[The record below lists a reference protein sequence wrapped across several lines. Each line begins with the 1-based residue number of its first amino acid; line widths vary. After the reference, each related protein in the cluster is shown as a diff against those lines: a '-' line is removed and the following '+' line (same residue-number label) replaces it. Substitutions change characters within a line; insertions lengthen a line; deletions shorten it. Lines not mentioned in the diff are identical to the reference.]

1 VSVLSGATQE
11 RSRRTRQRQ
20 GVFQSGASFDS
31 VPFHF
36 TPLKVLIF
44 GKESTMSQTSRKPW
58 RTRLDPFVLTFLIT
72 GTLLLLFVLLPLIGT
87 LVQTSAGAL
96 IETLTDGDVLGS
108 LALTFYAAAWA
119 TGLAMITGVPLAYLM
134 ARYHFRGKRWVEGI
148 INLPIVVPHTAA
160 GIALLSV
167 FGRQAP
173 LGQAFG
179 AVGIRFTEDV
189 AGIIAG
195 MLFVS
200 LPFLVNAARE
210 AFAMIDPELERVAM
224 IDGASRAQAFFYV
237 TLPLAW
243 RGIMAGA
250 VMMWGRGISEFG
262 AIVILAYNPKII
274 PVLVFERF
282 AGFGLYAALP
292 LTVILILASLFVF
305 IVLQILLTPQKEIVL
320 AND

>member
-1 VSVLSGATQE
+1 
-11 RSRRTRQRQ
+11 
-20 GVFQSGASFDS
+20 
-31 VPFHF
+31 
-36 TPLKVLIF
+36 
-44 GKESTMSQTSRKPW
+44 MSQTFRKSW
-58 RTRLDPFVLTFLIT
+58 GKRFDPFVLTFLFAS
-72 GTLLLLFVLLPLIGT
+72 TLLLLFVLLPLIST

-96 IETLTDGDVLGS
+96 VETLTDGNVIGS
-108 LALTFYAAAWA
+108 LGLTFYAAAWA
-119 TGLAMITGVPLAYLM
+119 TVLAMITGVPLAYLM
-134 ARYHFRGKRWVEGI
+134 ARYRFHGKRWVEGI

-160 GIALLSV
+160 GVALLTV

-179 AVGIRFTEDV
+179 ALGIRFTDD
-189 AGIIAG
+189 APGIIAG

-210 AFAMIDPELERVAM
+210 AFAMIDPELERVAL
-224 IDGASRAQAFFYV
+224 IDGASRAQAFFCV

-262 AIVILAYNPKII
+262 AVVILAYNPKII
-274 PVLVFERF
+274 PVLVYERF

-305 IVLQILLTPQKEIVL
+305 MILQVLLMPQKEIVL
-320 AND
+320 ADD